1 MSISMLSVRR
11 LRYRNSNRRTSGE
24 TTLSTT
30 TSRRARTR
38 NRAERA
44 VIANASNAAAR
55 LISETAH
62 DLRSPLTAVR
72 ESVRLVHDGDLGAIN
87 AHQRS
92 VLSDAINQCE
102 CIDHLVG
109 EMVTLDR
116 LRTGLPRA
124 RRGFLTVSSVRQAV
138 DRTLRPWAL
147 PRQISVVWD
156 GADDPKLKVFA
167 DPHAL
172 RRLIVNLVV
181 NAIRVTRDGDCV
193 LIELRRVGGGEAV
206 KWTVVDQGAGISES
220 DMVQIAS
227 RQQSLG
233 GGEGL
238 GLMISRQL
246 AAMHFSQLS
255 IRSRLGTGTE
265 VSFETPAGCPR
276 NVAACWLKWRR
287 RFANNSTLDDDGR
300 LTVIEQGSSR
310 IRPPRRTRLKP
321 PSVMIEIAAE
331 GNAPRCED
339 VVTIGT
345 VTLGATSPLHTAD
358 EFDTLFQ
365 NQLQTFDLAYRVDA
379 RRWVWVLD
387 ADQECVADR
396 IETMMHAVSKKIA
409 SLRLNWSVPK
419 TLSLEQPRTIALISD
434 LMIRKSFSAYDATRI
449 QDSNEVRLGT
459 LPIERSEIATL
470 RLKQQVRWLSDR

>member
-1 MSISMLSVRR
+1 MSISMLWVRHPR
-11 LRYRNSNRRTSGE
+11 CRNSNRPTSGE
-24 TTLSTT
+24 YNLSNT

-38 NRAERA
+38 NRAEQA

-102 CIDHLVG
+102 CVDHLVG

-116 LRTGLPRA
+116 LRTGLPRVC
-124 RRGFLTVSSVRQAV
+124 RGFYPVSSVRQSV

-147 PRQISVVWD
+147 PRQIAVVWD
-156 GADDPKLKVFA
+156 GADDPNLKVFA
-167 DPHAL
+167 DLHAL

-181 NAIRVTRDGDCV
+181 NAIRVTGDGDCV
-193 LIELRRVGGGEAV
+193 LIEVRRVRGGEAV

-227 RQQSLG
+227 RQQSLS

-265 VSFETPAGCPR
+265 VSVETPAGCPR
-276 NVAACWLKWRR
+276 NVAACWVNWRR
-287 RFANNSTLDDDGR
+287 RFANTNALEKDGQLR
-300 LTVIEQGSSR
+300 VIEQGSSR
-310 IRPPRRTRLKP
+310 IRPPRRTRLQP

-331 GNAPRCED
+331 GNAPRCEN
-339 VVTIGT
+339 VVTVGT
-345 VTLGATSPLHTAD
+345 VTLGAALPLHTAD
-358 EFDTLFQ
+358 QFDTLFQ
-365 NQLQTFDLAYRVDA
+365 NQLQRFDLAYRVDA
-379 RRWVWVLD
+379 RRWVWILD
-387 ADQECVADR
+387 ADQQCVADR
-396 IETMMHAVSKKIA
+396 IETMMQAVSKEIA
-409 SLRLNWSVPK
+409 SLRVTWSDPK
-419 TLSLEQPRTIALISD
+419 TLSLQQPRTVALISD
-434 LMIRKSFSAYDATRI
+434 LMIRKSFSAFDATRI

-459 LPIERSEIATL
+459 LPIEPSEIATL